1 MIVLDTSVVSLVFK
15 GDPRSG
21 FYLPHM
27 AGQRTVVSFQTV
39 EEMWY
44 GAYKA
49 GWGARQKNKLAL
61 HLEQY
66 EVVWPDVET
75 ADISANLRVEREK
88 AGHRLNTADAW
99 IAATAI
105 RLSCPL
111 ASDDGDFEDI
121 PRLRLIRAPRP

>member
-39 EEMWY
+39 EGMWY

-49 GWGARQKNKLAL
+49 GWGARQKTSLRSIWSNTKWYGRTWKRRIFPPICESNERRL
-61 HLEQY
+61 
-66 EVVWPDVET
+66 DV
-75 ADISANLRVEREK
+75 
-88 AGHRLNTADAW
+88 G
-99 IAATAI
+99 
-105 RLSCPL
+105 
-111 ASDDGDFEDI
+111 
-121 PRLRLIRAPRP
+121 

>member
-15 GDPRSG
+15 GERSG

-27 AGQRTVVSFQTV
+27 AGQRTLVSFQTV

-66 EVVWPDVET
+66 EVVMAGRGNGGYFRQFASRT
-75 ADISANLRVEREK
+75 RE
-88 AGHRLNTADAW
+88 GWT
-99 IAATAI
+99 
-105 RLSCPL
+105 
-111 ASDDGDFEDI
+111 
-121 PRLRLIRAPRP
+121 